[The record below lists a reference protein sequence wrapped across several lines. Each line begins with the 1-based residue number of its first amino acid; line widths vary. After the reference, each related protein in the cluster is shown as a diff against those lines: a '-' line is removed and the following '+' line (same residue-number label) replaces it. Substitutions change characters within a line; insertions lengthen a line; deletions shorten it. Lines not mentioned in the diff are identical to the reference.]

1 MTMMPHDLDTR
12 KTVTIYSAYSGYY
25 DLLFGKIFH
34 RSRAEAIRLLELQ
47 PGSRVLEVGVGTGL
61 SLSLYPDHCRVVG
74 IDLTGKM
81 LERGARRVNEKGLGH
96 VHLQQQDA
104 AAMAFRNSSFDA
116 VLAAYVISAVPD
128 PKAVLA
134 EMSRVCRPGGVIVL
148 LNHFSAASRWLAG
161 VERRLSP
168 LCRQIGF
175 RSDLCLET
183 LLQESYLAVRH
194 HCRVNPFQYWQL
206 IQCVN
211 QKPEH
216 AFAC

>member
-1 MTMMPHDLDTR
+1 MTPDQLDTR
-12 KTVTIYSAYSGYY
+12 KIVTIYSAYSGCY
-25 DLLFGKIFH
+25 DLLFGRIFH

-81 LERGARRVNEKGLGH
+81 LERGAQRVKEEGLGH
-96 VHLQQQDA
+96 IHLQQQDA
-104 AAMAFRNSSFDA
+104 ASMAFRNNSFDA

-148 LNHFSAASRWLAG
+148 LNHFSAASRWVANI
-161 VERRLSP
+161 ERGLSP
-168 LCRQIGF
+168 LCRRIGF

-183 LLQESYLAVRH
+183 LLQESSLAVRQR
-194 HCRVNPFQYWQL
+194 CRANPFRYWQL